1 MLEYKAAGIRG
12 LVSRIKN
19 PKLKEKKRAKARK
32 ALTKTINSMDL
43 KRLDPISRRG
53 LQKILRGK

>member
-12 LVSRIKN
+12 LVSQIKN

-32 ALTKTINSMDL
+32 TLVNTINSMDL
-43 KRLDPISRRG
+43 KRLDPISRRSM
-53 LQKILRGK
+53 QRILRGK

>member
-1 MLEYKAAGIRG
+1 MLEYKAAGFRG